1 MVLSAVRG
9 IGITKERDME
19 ATVET
24 METQLKLWS
33 SKIDRLAAKTQ
44 RVGFQARFDTL
55 MHIDE
60 LKALRVIAQSKF
72 DEFRA
77 AEGKEQKRLKAGL
90 KSAWNDLDAA
100 FKKPMP

>member
-1 MVLSAVRG
+1 MESIEAH
-9 IGITKERDME
+9 IGK
-19 ATVET
+19 

-55 MHIDE
+55 LYIDE